1 MQDAHNQGMDE
12 DAAQRRER
20 AERADYHVAEQ
31 QRRSERESA
40 KAQILVDRFIERATS
55 AGVPTE
61 ELTARP
67 WSGGGRYRTGVQGW
81 YLRQDRSVA
90 VGVDGSYYVLIVAP
104 ERLGRWRRVHVAPTP
119 PPLQVGQGGR
129 DGESVAL
136 DVLLDLRMTWA
147 DAGGDRS

>member
-1 MQDAHNQGMDE
+1 MDE

-40 KAQILVDRFIERATS
+40 KAQVLVDRFVERATA

-67 WSGGGRYRTGVQGW
+67 WSGRGRYRTGVTGW
-81 YLRQDRSVA
+81 YLRQNRSIG
-90 VGVDGSYYVLIVAP
+90 VGVDGSYYVLVVAP
-104 ERLGRWRRVHVAPTP
+104 ERFGRWRTVHVAPTP
-119 PPLQVGQGGR
+119 PPLQVGKGAR

-147 DAGGDRS
+147 DAGG